1 MSIVSRIAMAG
12 AALTLAGCSYLP
24 GANLGG
30 TFTAENYLG
39 QSIAGDDFNSALAR
53 EYQAL
58 AVRSARTDVN
68 WMDSTAYVAK
78 SQAAASGGVA
88 PWSPGDLG
96 VEADGYQSAV
106 DVITANAAA
115 RPAACAKA
123 QAMWDQYLE
132 SLAEG
137 AFACISAAD
146 AKAMLDEAV
155 AACIGAQGDMTV
167 FFGFDQAT
175 ITSAAMDVINGVVD
189 MLANYTD
196 PLVSIVGHTDTV
208 GSVAYNQRLSERR
221 ATAVERAI
229 LARAA
234 EQGIEIGGI
243 TKAGR
248 SELELAV
255 ETADGVREPRNRRAT
270 IAISQ

>member
-1 MSIVSRIAMAG
+1 MSIISRIVMAG
-12 AALTLAGCSYLP
+12 AVIAVAGCSKLP

-30 TFTAENYLG
+30 TFSAEPYLSA
-39 QSIAGDDFNSALAR
+39 SIDGSDFNSSLAR

-58 AVRSARTDVN
+58 AVRSARTHVN

-88 PWSPGDLG
+88 HWTPAELG
-96 VEADGYQSAV
+96 VEADGYDSTVAT
-106 DVITANAAA
+106 ITANAAA

-146 AKAMLDEAV
+146 AKAMLDEAL
-155 AACIGAQGDMTV
+155 AACAGLAAPNTV
-167 FFGFDQAT
+167 YFGFDRSD
-175 ITSAAMDVINGVVD
+175 ITAAAQEVINSVVD
-189 MLANYTD
+189 QLSQISN

-208 GSVAYNQRLSERR
+208 GSLEYNQGLSERR

-234 EQGIEIGGI
+234 EQGVEIGNI
-243 TKAGR
+243 TTAGR
-248 SELELAV
+248 SFNELAV
-255 ETADGVREPRNRRAT
+255 ETGPNVREPRNRRAT
-270 IAISQ
+270 LAISQ